1 MPEQGRKN
9 LPIRAETHRLLK
21 KESAETGIFVIDLVD
36 LMWEAYC
43 ALKEQPGE
51 MAQARTALRVTK
63 QSHEHELLDSI
74 LQSDPE
80 LAQTAK
86 RTLKALAE
94 LAAARAAAAKQ
105 TKAG

>member
-1 MPEQGRKN
+1 LPEKGKKS
-9 LPIRAETHRLLK
+9 LPINEETHRLLK
-21 KESAETGIFVIDLVD
+21 REAAELGVFVTELVD
-36 LMWEAYC
+36 EMWRIYC
-43 ALKEQPGE
+43 ERKGSGSLPSIKSPPLFGGH
-51 MAQARTALRVTK
+51 RR
-63 QSHEHELLDSI
+63 EHELLDTI
-74 LQSDPE
+74 LQSDAE